1 MVLLDAWEQ
10 AVPQPAP
17 ARALTLLTAA
27 WPERSAAEWASM
39 SIGERDR
46 NLLRL
51 REELFG
57 SRLEAT
63 AVCPGCAERIEL
75 NFTTRDIGA
84 FEPALPVAV
93 ESLRVEA
100 AGCEVIYRLPTS
112 ADILAASGAE
122 DLLRRCVE
130 MAHCG
135 PITALPEEVV
145 SAVVAG
151 MSRADPQAEVRI
163 AIECPWCLYQWSSLF
178 DILSFLWGEI
188 EDWAQR
194 ILLEVH
200 TLASAYGWSERDIV
214 AMSARRRRM
223 YLDMVGA

>member
-1 MVLLDAWEQ
+1 MAGEVRRRMGQHEHRGARPELA
-10 AVPQPAP
+10 AP
-17 ARALTLLTAA
+17 ARRTIRFAT
-27 WPERSAAEWASM
+27 R
-39 SIGERDR
+39 G
-46 NLLRL
+46 
-51 REELFG
+51 
-57 SRLEAT
+57 T

-135 PITALPEEVV
+135 PIASDVTALPEEVV

-178 DILSFLWGEI
+178 DIFPFCGAKSRTGHNGFCWRFTRSHRRTGG
-188 EDWAQR
+188 
-194 ILLEVH
+194 
-200 TLASAYGWSERDIV
+200 ASAIS
-214 AMSARRRRM
+214 SP
-223 YLDMVGA
+223 